1 MMGAYAPEW
10 GDLPAQAGGAVRP
23 GPAATQARLNAAAA
37 TAAEIR
43 VTSVITMRDVPAL
56 LVACALLTAVGCKQ
70 DGAPVPAPPVPAP
83 SAAPPATSASAAAA
97 TPSLGRGDKA
107 PDFSLEGSDG
117 KTHTLAE
124 HAGKDVVVVAWFPKA
139 FTGG

>member
-1 MMGAYAPEW
+1 MR
-10 GDLPAQAGGAVRP
+10 VR
-23 GPAATQARLNAAAA
+23 TAAAFL
-37 TAAEIR
+37 
-43 VTSVITMRDVPAL
+43 VGCAL
-56 LVACALLTAVGCKQ
+56 LVCAGCKQ
-70 DGAPVPAPPVPAP
+70 DAPPPASSAASPSTAP
-83 SAAPPATSASAAAA
+83 SAAPSTSTSAAVV

-124 HAGKDVVVVAWFPKA
+124 HAGKEVVVVAWFPKA